1 MEKQENAELATG
13 ALSHLSVELGTH
25 TTSDE
30 LLENEK
36 WYWVRLESFGNVVE
50 APAMYLDDSKCFYS
64 YRFGGIPAEEL
75 TVLRS
80 A

>member
-1 MEKQENAELATG
+1 MQKNTQTEAGLA
-13 ALSHLSVELGTH
+13 SHLTQELGVPAV
-25 TTSDE
+25 SDE

>member
-1 MEKQENAELATG
+1 MTDKTTQAAG
-13 ALSHLSVELGTH
+13 CLSRLTAELGTLEI
-25 TTSDE
+25 SDK